1 MAQLVEYLSNQMK
14 FWVTSPEPHKLGM
27 TCNPSISKVDTG
39 ESDNNF
45 KVSLWDETL
54 SQKKKIYHIIKI
66 RTVKFIRMINSR
78 SFYQEDMRSD
88 IEIDSQ

>member
-1 MAQLVEYLSNQMK
+1 
-14 FWVTSPEPHKLGM
+14 M

-39 ESDNNF
+39 ESDSNF

-54 SQKKKIYHIIKI
+54 SQKNIYHIIKI
-66 RTVKFIRMINSR
+66 RTVKFSRMINSR

-88 IEIDSQ
+88 IEVDS

>member
-14 FWVTSPEPHKLGM
+14 FWVISPEPHKLGI

-45 KVSLWDETL
+45 KVSL
-54 SQKKKIYHIIKI
+54 
-66 RTVKFIRMINSR
+66 
-78 SFYQEDMRSD
+78 
-88 IEIDSQ
+88 